1 MKNLFSLLSILILN
15 YTAFT
20 QNVQWAAE
28 IAEFSS
34 EVSEKQFA
42 AKQILG
48 EPSAYPASEYNPTA
62 WSPKKEASGKGEF
75 IQVKFDDPFPIQQ
88 VVIVENHNPGAI
100 ERVSIFSTGGLEHE
114 VYKKTPGKTNSKT
127 RLLNIILPNQTIYKV
142 RQVRIELNTKAVEG
156 FNCIDAIGISESA
169 KPVTVSIPLAEESN
183 FPEKA
188 VNLGNA
194 INSTTHD
201 YIPQIS
207 PDGNT
212 LYYTRVNHP
221 ENLGPELYHNIW
233 YSKKVS
239 EKWDAAVKMPAPI
252 NNEIPNFLYNITP
265 DGNTIL
271 LGNSYD
277 DDIYLS
283 EIGVTMSKRT
293 KEGWSQ
299 PVRAEIANLHSKSQ
313 FNEFFLA
320 ASKKAML
327 MSLERPEGEGG
338 NDLYVSFLKTDK
350 TWSEPK
356 NLGNTINTANIETA
370 PFLAAD
376 NKTLYFSSNGHRGY
390 GDKDIF
396 VSTRLDDTW
405 KKWSAP
411 VNLGDAINSS
421 ESENYYSIPA
431 SGEHAYFVS
440 QNNSLGGNDIFR
452 IKLPNAI
459 KPQAVAL
466 VYGNVYNADTKKPMS
481 SDILYEIMPQ
491 GVEAGFASSD
501 PKTGEYK
508 IVLPLGDEYGFYAE
522 KYGFLSLTDYID
534 LRDIKAEYV
543 EINRDLYLAPLKR
556 GQKIVMNSVLFYQ
569 SESRMIPSST
579 SELRRLAKIMN
590 DRPALVVKLHGHTD
604 NKGSYEANMQL
615 SQERV
620 DVVKD
625 YLIEHGITE
634 DRIQSEGHGPKEPVV
649 ENDTSEH
656 RRRNRRVEFE
666 VVTF

>member
-1 MKNLFSLLSILILN
+1 MKQILLILS
-15 YTAFT
+15 TLISLSVLG
-20 QNVQWAAE
+20 QEVQWASEVAE
-28 IAEFSS
+28 VSS
-34 EVSEKQFA
+34 EVTEKQYG
-42 AKQILG
+42 AKQALG
-48 EPSAYPASEYNPTA
+48 EPSAYPASDYNPTA

-75 IQVKFDDPFPIQQ
+75 IRVKFENPHVIRQ
-88 VVIVENHNPGAI
+88 VVVVENHNPGAV
-100 ERVSIFSTGGLEHE
+100 EKVVIFDTGGREYE
-114 VYKKTPGKTNSKT
+114 IYNKGAEATDNDT
-127 RLLNIILPNQTIYKV
+127 RILNIILPKITPYKV
-142 RQVRIELNTKAVEG
+142 RQAKVFLNTKAVEG
-156 FNCIDAIGISESA
+156 FNCIDGIGISESA
-169 KPVTVSIPLAEESN
+169 KPITVSIPLAEESN

-188 VNLGNA
+188 VNLGGA
-194 INSTTHD
+194 INSTSHD

-207 PDGNT
+207 PDGQT
-212 LYYTRVNHP
+212 LYYTRVGHP

-233 YSKKVS
+233 FSKRVNG
-239 EKWDAAVKMPAPI
+239 KWDAAVKMPAPI

-299 PVRAEIANLHSKSQ
+299 PVRAEIENLHSQSQ

-327 MSLERPEGEGG
+327 MSLDRPEGEGG

-350 TWSEPK
+350 TWTEPK
-356 NLGNTINTANIETA
+356 NLGNIINTANIETA

-396 VSTRLDDTW
+396 VSTRLDDSW
-405 KKWSAP
+405 KKWSTP
-411 VNLGDAINSS
+411 VNLGDAINTP

-440 QNNSLGGNDIFR
+440 QNNSLGGNDIYSIR
-452 IKLPNAI
+452 LPEAI
-459 KPQAVAL
+459 KPQSVAL
-466 VYGNVYNADTKKPMS
+466 IYGNVYNADTKKPMS
-481 SDILYEIMPQ
+481 ADILYEIMPQ
-491 GVEAGFASSD
+491 GIEAGFASSD

-508 IVLPLGDEYGFYAE
+508 IVLPLGAEYGFFAE
-522 KYGFLSLTDYID
+522 KYGFLSLNDYID
-534 LRDIKAEYV
+534 LRDIKDEYV

-556 GQKIVMNSVLFYQ
+556 GQKIALNSVLFYQ
-569 SESRMIPSST
+569 SKTEMLPSSAA
-579 SELRRLAKIMN
+579 ELRRLVKIMQ
-590 DRPALVVKLHGHTD
+590 DRPGLIVKLHGHTD
-604 NKGSYEANMQL
+604 NRGSYEANIKL
-615 SQERV
+615 SQDRV
-620 DVVKD
+620 DVVKSF
-625 YLIEHGITE
+625 LVESGIDE
-634 DRIQSEGHGPKEPVV
+634 GRVQSEGHGPKDPLV
-649 ENDTSEH
+649 ENDTEEH